1 MNKLEGNVF
10 KAYYHQYFFDEEDV
24 DLFNPTIE
32 HWIFELH
39 FIKSDAK
46 DNWVYQTMITEEK
59 TLSMDQ
65 YYDPDTVADIMVE
78 KILDLYD
85 ENEIKDWM
93 EDPSVIH
100 KIIFKRLSK

>member
-10 KAYYHQYFFDEEDV
+10 KAYYHQYFFDEDDV

-46 DNWVYQTMITEEK
+46 DNWVYQTMITEK
-59 TLSMDQ
+59 KLFLWTSIMTL
-65 YYDPDTVADIMVE
+65 
-78 KILDLYD
+78 ILWQ
-85 ENEIKDWM
+85 I
-93 EDPSVIH
+93 
-100 KIIFKRLSK
+100 

>member
-1 MNKLEGNVF
+1 
-10 KAYYHQYFFDEEDV
+10 
-24 DLFNPTIE
+24 
-32 HWIFELH
+32 
-39 FIKSDAK
+39 
-46 DNWVYQTMITEEK
+46 
-59 TLSMDQ
+59 MDQ

-78 KILDLYD
+78 KVLDLYD